1 MAGSSATCIPVAR
14 VAEACRLSVPGGQ
27 QVDKLPKTGR
37 RAQAVILVPEGR
49 HYSTSRRAS
58 VCATAT
64 GWGSTPSRADR
75 SPPPLST

>member
-1 MAGSSATCIPVAR
+1 MAASSATCPAKLVDF
-14 VAEACRLSVPGGQ
+14 LS
-27 QVDKLPKTGR
+27 
-37 RAQAVILVPEGR
+37 QAVKKSTSFRTTPRCPRPAAEVD
-49 HYSTSRRAS
+49 YSTSRRAS